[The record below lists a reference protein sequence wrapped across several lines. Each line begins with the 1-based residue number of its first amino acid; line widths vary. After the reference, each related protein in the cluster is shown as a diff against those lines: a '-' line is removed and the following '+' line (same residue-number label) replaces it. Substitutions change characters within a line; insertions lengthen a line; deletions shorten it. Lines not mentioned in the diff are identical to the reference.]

1 MKTTMTK
8 FALPLLISVYS
19 LPAQEFGSF
28 HPFEMGGGIQ
38 FTMPKDD
45 YHNSFGYKIGGVWNF
60 SPRYGVN
67 LTYGSTEID
76 SSKGN
81 KTKTVSALTGG
92 LELTFRKRDPVAAFT
107 SIGMGSVSHEK
118 SALFVF
124 GLGLKIPV
132 KEKILL
138 RLELKEYNT
147 EIAVPFISFPRGD
160 AYVSQG
166 GESRYLELSLSA
178 GYTFGEKKYSKMR
191 RPPRRRPY

>member
-81 KTKTVSALTGG
+81 KTKTVSA
-92 LELTFRKRDPVAAFT
+92 FAN
-107 SIGMGSVSHEK
+107 SS
-118 SALFVF
+118 
-124 GLGLKIPV
+124 
-132 KEKILL
+132 
-138 RLELKEYNT
+138 
-147 EIAVPFISFPRGD
+147 
-160 AYVSQG
+160 G
-166 GESRYLELSLSA
+166 GEIYLGIMEREEK
-178 GYTFGEKKYSKMR
+178 GKKQENGEAFET
-191 RPPRRRPY
+191 